1 LHFAP
6 DTVLNLEFAVAL
18 CNTVAG
24 ATKSGRDELTTVA
37 DLDALLSNWVF
48 SGRID
53 HDELEVAD
61 MRVTRDRARRLWT
74 MTRDEAVDEVNAM
87 LLEARALPQL
97 QRHDS
102 YDWHIHA
109 IDDAAPLGERM
120 RVEVAMT
127 FVDVIRSDE
136 MHRLRLCAA
145 PDCDGVLADLSRNG
159 SKQYCSIRCGN
170 RMNMVAF
177 RERAAADA

>member
-1 LHFAP
+1 MHFAP
-6 DTVLNLEFAVAL
+6 DTTLNLEFAVAL

-24 ATKSGRDELTTVA
+24 ATKSGRDELMTVE
-37 DLDALLSNWVF
+37 DLDALLGDWVF

-61 MRVTRDRARRLWT
+61 MRETRARARRLWS
-74 MTRDEAVDEVNAM
+74 MSRDDAVIEVNAM
-87 LLEARALPQL
+87 LLEANALPQL
-97 QRHDS
+97 QRHDT

-109 IDDAAPLGERM
+109 IEDAAPLGERM

-127 FVDVIRSDE
+127 FLDVIRSDE

-145 PDCDGVLADLSRNG
+145 PDCDGVLIDLSRNG

-170 RMNMVAF
+170 RMNMIAF
-177 RERAAADA
+177 RERAAR